1 MKMTKAQS
9 VSLMNAVAILL
20 SYISK
25 FSKPVQFIH
34 ALSGFEPAAADI
46 YAEMKTAG
54 SEMGNWFGTGIE
66 NENES
71 DQRSAEHQL

>member
-1 MKMTKAQS
+1 
-9 VSLMNAVAILL
+9 MN
-20 SYISK
+20 
-25 FSKPVQFIH
+25 PVKRFGQCC
-34 ALSGFEPAAADI
+34 EAADI

-71 DQRSAEHQL
+71 DQRSSEHQL

>member
-1 MKMTKAQS
+1 
-9 VSLMNAVAILL
+9 MNKIPPIIL
-20 SYISK
+20 YY
-25 FSKPVQFIH
+25 FSKMNPVKRFGQCC
-34 ALSGFEPAAADI
+34 EAADI

-71 DQRSAEHQL
+71 DQRSSEHQL